1 VKRITLDSS
10 VIVSSLLES
19 EPRHKEAF
27 EIWTNVVSGK
37 CFAIMPYSVF
47 VEVVAAIR
55 RRTGSE
61 KLAREVK
68 LKLLGIETILF
79 VVLDDKSANQAA
91 DLAAK
96 TGVRG
101 MDALVIQVAKEFRTE
116 LISFD
121 ENMTLKAANVFS

>member
-1 VKRITLDSS
+1 MAFVFFILL
-10 VIVSSLLES
+10 IYSSLSQNFNIAGLT
-19 EPRHKEAF
+19 PEAF
-27 EIWTNVVSGK
+27 SN
-37 CFAIMPYSVF
+37 
-47 VEVVAAIR
+47 
-55 RRTGSE
+55 
-61 KLAREVK
+61 
-68 LKLLGIETILF
+68 IETISF

-121 ENMTLKAANVFS
+121 EEMVLKATNAFS